1 MYKERERERER
12 EERVRERERERDIYI
27 YIYIYIDKVLCGP
40 IMKWVDLQLEEG
52 IGLWAF
58 LVLGVARAQ

>member
-12 EERVRERERERDIYI
+12 ERVRERERERDI